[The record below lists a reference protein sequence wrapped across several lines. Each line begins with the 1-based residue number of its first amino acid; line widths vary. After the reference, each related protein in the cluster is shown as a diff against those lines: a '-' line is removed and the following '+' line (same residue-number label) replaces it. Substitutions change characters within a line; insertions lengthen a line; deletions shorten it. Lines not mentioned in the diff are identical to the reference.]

1 MEFLDKLV
9 LPQSLE
15 HIQLLHYMMTLVL
28 FLYIPFTGLLMGSI
42 SLSLWYKRKARLT
55 GDPLYLELSSDIIRT
70 ATFKKT
76 AGFILAMLP
85 PFVLTFIAAQILHEM
100 KIASVGYLFF
110 GSLLGV
116 PAVILAYIYRY
127 SLEFKGLFKKME
139 GVDEVGSYFESA
151 KDLNRFSGPWALFM
165 MISSTYFVVAGVVLG
180 IYSNEWAASKNLLLI
195 FLSGSFF
202 MKWLYVFAF
211 GFAITAAVMLF
222 RFFYWDGGYKEAS
235 AEYREL
241 ARGSFAKIA
250 MYSAYALP
258 LLILIHTIQ
267 IPAAA
272 MSKSTLIYAGLAALL
287 VFGLFH
293 AIYEIAKKKNANATS
308 WALLFLV
315 FSAMALIIGDQNAF
329 KQSTKLHSIKL
340 GAEYDSTMKQLLAAA
355 GGAEISGEAIFQQKC
370 QACHKWDVKL
380 VGPPYKETLPAY
392 EGKLDELVNFINNP
406 VKKNPAYPPMPA
418 QGLKPKEAK
427 AVAKYIMESYKTK

>member
-15 HIQLLHYMMTLVL
+15 HIQLLHYMMMLVL

-42 SLSLWYKRKARLT
+42 SLSLYFKRKARLT
-55 GDPLYLELSSDIIRT
+55 GDPLYLKLSSDIIRT

-76 AGFILAMLP
+76 AGFILAMMP
-85 PFVLTFIAAQILHEM
+85 PFVLTFIAAQILHQM

-110 GSLLGV
+110 GALLGI
-116 PAVILAYIYRY
+116 PAVILVYIYRY

-139 GVDEVGSYFESA
+139 GDNEVESYFESA
-151 KDLNRFSGPWALFM
+151 SDLNRFSGPWALFM
-165 MISSTYFVVAGVVLG
+165 MISSTYFVIAGVALG

-211 GFAITAAVMLF
+211 GFAITSVVMLF
-222 RFFYWDGGYKEAS
+222 RFFYWEGGIKDATDEYK
-235 AEYREL
+235 EL
-241 ARGSFAKIA
+241 ARNSFTKIA
-250 MYSAYALP
+250 MISAYSLP
-258 LLILIHTIQ
+258 LLILIHTVQ
-267 IPAAA
+267 IPTSS
-272 MSKSTLIYAGLAALL
+272 MSRPTLLYSALAAVL

-293 AIYEIAKKKNANATS
+293 AIYEIAKKKNMNATS

-329 KQSTKLHSIKL
+329 KQSTKLHSLQL
-340 GAEYDSTMKQLLAAA
+340 GADYDSTMKKLLAAS

-380 VGPPYKETLPAY
+380 VGPPYKETLPKY
-392 EGKLDELVNFINNP
+392 EGKMEELVNFIGNP

-418 QGLKPKEAK
+418 QGLKPKEVK
-427 AVAKYIMESYKTK
+427 AVAKYIMETYKTK

>member
-15 HIQLLHYMMTLVL
+15 HIQLLHYMMMLVL

-42 SLSLWYKRKARLT
+42 SLSLWFKRKARVT
-55 GDPLYLELSSDIIRT
+55 GNPLYLKLSSDIIRT

-85 PFVLTFIAAQILHEM
+85 PFVLTFIVAQILHQL

-116 PAVILAYIYRY
+116 AAVILVYIYRY
-127 SLEFKGLFKKME
+127 SLEFKGLFGKME
-139 GVDEVGSYFESA
+139 GVGEVESYFESA

-165 MISSTYFVVAGVVLG
+165 MISSTYFVIAGVALG
-180 IYSNEWAASKNLLLI
+180 IYANEWEASKNLLLI

-202 MKWLYVFAF
+202 IKWLYVFAF
-211 GFAITAAVMLF
+211 GFAVTAAVMLF
-222 RFFYWDGGYKEAS
+222 RFFYWEGGIKDESEEYK
-235 AEYREL
+235 EL
-241 ARGSFAKIA
+241 ARDTFTKVA
-250 MYSAYALP
+250 MYSAYSLP

-267 IPAAA
+267 IPATSMSRTTLLYSAFAA
-272 MSKSTLIYAGLAALL
+272 VL

-293 AIYEIAKKKNANATS
+293 AIYEIAKKKNSNATS

-315 FSAMALIIGDQNAF
+315 FSAMALIIGDQTAF
-329 KQSTKLHSIKL
+329 KQSTKLNSIKL
-340 GAEYDSTMKQLLAAA
+340 GAEYDSTMKQMLAAA

-392 EGKLDELVNFINNP
+392 EGKIDELVNFINNP

-427 AVAKYIMESYKTK
+427 AVAKYIMENYKTK